1 MGGVAGALTSGPRLL
16 AACSWPSS
24 QSLPLGRE
32 PRTLPGAEAGGGGR
46 QPGAAPYNGVARASA
61 VRVKPA
67 QTTEACLFSN
77 GF

>member
-1 MGGVAGALTSGPRLL
+1 MGGVAGALTSGPWRL
-16 AACSWPSS
+16 AAHSWPSS
-24 QSLPLGRE
+24 QSLPLRRD

-46 QPGAAPYNGVARASA
+46 QPGAAPCTRAVRASS
-61 VRVKPA
+61 VRVTPA